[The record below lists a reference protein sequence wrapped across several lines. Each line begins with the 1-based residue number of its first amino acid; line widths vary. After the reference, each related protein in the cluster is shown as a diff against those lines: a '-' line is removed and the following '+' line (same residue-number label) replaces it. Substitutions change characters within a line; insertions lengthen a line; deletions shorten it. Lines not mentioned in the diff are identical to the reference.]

1 MTVRKYTELIA
12 WRRAMDLVQ
21 TVYEIVRE
29 LPAEERYGLGTQ
41 MRKASVSVPTNIA
54 EGQGR
59 KTSPEFR
66 RYLSIAL
73 GSLTELETEL
83 FLVSRLQLGPEMRVQ
98 SALDLAAE
106 VGRLTNGLYR
116 SLPQR
121 RTERRSL
128 ATDH

>member
-1 MTVRKYTELIA
+1 
-12 WRRAMDLVQ
+12 MDLVQ
-21 TVYEIVRE
+21 AVYEIVRE
-29 LPAEERYGLGTQ
+29 LPVEERYGLGTQ

-66 RYLSIAL
+66 HYLSIAL
-73 GSLTELETEL
+73 GSLMELETEL
-83 FLVSRLQLGPEMRVQ
+83 FLVSRLQLAPKIQVQ
-98 SALDLAAE
+98 SALDLTAE

-121 RTERRSL
+121 RTDRIFLTTS
-128 ATDH
+128 H